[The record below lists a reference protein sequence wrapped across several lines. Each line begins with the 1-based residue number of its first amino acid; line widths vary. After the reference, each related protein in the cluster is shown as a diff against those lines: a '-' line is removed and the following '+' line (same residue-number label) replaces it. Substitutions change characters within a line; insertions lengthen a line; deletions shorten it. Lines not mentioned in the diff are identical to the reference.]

1 MKTTISIPDSLFI
14 KAEKLAERL
23 GVSRSVLYQRAMRS
37 YIEKYTADEITE
49 SLNALYGDP
58 QVESMLD
65 PEIMHFQNMTLAAT
79 DW

>member
-49 SLNALYGDP
+49 SLNAVYGNA
-58 QVESMLD
+58 QGESLLD
-65 PEIMHFQNMTLAAT
+65 PEIKHFQNMTLAAT